1 MTPRM
6 IEFWERPRGEQ
17 LRLSLCEFKGQTL
30 VDLRVWYTPASGGEC
45 APTQK
50 GVSIKPELIGELI
63 GALETARSQLANEVR
78 P

>member
-1 MTPRM
+1 MTPRT

-17 LRLSLCEFKGQTL
+17 MRVSVSEFKNQTRI
-30 VDLRVWYTPASGGEC
+30 DIRVWYTPAAGGEC

-63 GALETARSQLANEVR
+63 GALETARSQLQVVS
-78 P
+78 